1 MDINYEKKIS
11 TKSSE
16 EMKYEKNKDFL
27 ILRDFK
33 QENLMKTYNPKNENV
48 FKKKIFIKKMKMI
61 IIIILLIILMIIM
74 IMKIIIKMKI
84 KKKIKN

>member
-1 MDINYEKKIS
+1 MDINHKKKIS
-11 TKSSE
+11 TRSSK

-48 FKKKIFIKKMKMI
+48 FKKKNIYKED
-61 IIIILLIILMIIM
+61 
-74 IMKIIIKMKI
+74 
-84 KKKIKN
+84 

>member
-1 MDINYEKKIS
+1 MALNYEKKIS
-11 TKSSE
+11 TRSSE

-48 FKKKIFIKKMKMI
+48 FKKKNIYKED
-61 IIIILLIILMIIM
+61 
-74 IMKIIIKMKI
+74 
-84 KKKIKN
+84 